1 MSETRRTVDSA
12 PASSSRVL
20 RWFERSETPI
30 QVVRMGELA
39 TVLREVN
46 DLLHAADPGADD
58 LLELTRLAE
67 ALRDRARNLPVA
79 PAQGFDPVEDD
90 PDAIGFNDRSPL
102 TGEVN
107 PIAPPLRMERAG
119 DHVIGRAIFGRTY
132 EGPPGHV
139 HGGWV
144 ASGFD
149 EVMGMVQAM
158 TGAPGMTG
166 KLEVSY
172 RRPTPLGVEL
182 VFDGWVEE
190 VRGRKI
196 FTRAVLTSDGT
207 VLAEA
212 TGLFVSV
219 DFDAM
224 RASLASG
231 SDG

>member
-1 MSETRRTVDSA
+1 
-12 PASSSRVL
+12 
-20 RWFERSETPI
+20 
-30 QVVRMGELA
+30 
-39 TVLREVN
+39 
-46 DLLHAADPGADD
+46 
-58 LLELTRLAE
+58 
-67 ALRDRARNLPVA
+67 
-79 PAQGFDPVEDD
+79 
-90 PDAIGFNDRSPL
+90 
-102 TGEVN
+102 
-107 PIAPPLRMERAG
+107 
-119 DHVIGRAIFGRTY
+119 
-132 EGPPGHV
+132 
-139 HGGWV
+139 
-144 ASGFD
+144 
-149 EVMGMVQAM
+149 MVQAM